1 MGISNDFLNS
11 LVKQKCE
18 KCGREDIGI
27 VITSDNRK
35 LCFECDKEEKRIV
48 IVKMSDEVK
57 SIIRDLSL
65 SLNLSISSIFRSI
78 LTIYKDKSEI
88 VKKISED
95 DYSKAL
101 YVNMKKYND
110 VEYQQYQ
117 EYADRISNQDI
128 LDILKDILEKVDRE
142 DIVK

>member
-11 LVKQKCE
+11 LVKQKCY

-78 LTIYKDKSEI
+78 LTIYKDKSEV

-101 YVNMKKYND
+101 YVNMRKYND

-117 EYADRISNQDI
+117 EYADRISNEDI